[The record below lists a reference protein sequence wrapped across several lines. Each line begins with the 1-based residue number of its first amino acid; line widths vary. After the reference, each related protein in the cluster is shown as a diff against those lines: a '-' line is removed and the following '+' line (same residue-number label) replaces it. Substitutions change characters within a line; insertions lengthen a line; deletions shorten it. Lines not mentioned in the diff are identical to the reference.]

1 MSVVRG
7 ADKYAS
13 AITINIWVWGVIALH
28 ADYILSTNP
37 SFVIE
42 PIEKVKT
49 KSASFRKKRCGSL
62 DWNCCFD
69 YNWMGS
75 RAQRVEYIVKGEKRV
90 YYDQFLQ
97 ILSQNLN
104 VKF

>member
-1 MSVVRG
+1 VAG
-7 ADKYAS
+7 KYAS
-13 AITINIWVWGVIALH
+13 AITKYLGLGCNLWQCP
-28 ADYILSTNP
+28 ADYFLSTNP

-62 DWNCCFD
+62 DGNCCFD

>member
-1 MSVVRG
+1 MDPQLRQKSKKSEIFGPNV

-13 AITINIWVWGVIALH
+13 AITKYLGLGCNIWPCP
-28 ADYILSTNP
+28 ADYFLSTNP

-69 YNWMGS
+69 YNWMGN
-75 RAQRVEYIVKGEKRV
+75 RAQRVEY
-90 YYDQFLQ
+90 
-97 ILSQNLN
+97 S
-104 VKF
+104 